1 MLPVGFNGEK
11 RMGLVVCKFG
21 GTSVGSFERMKAVA
35 ERIIEIKNEGNDVV
49 AVVSAMGKLTD
60 ELLRDA
66 GEIARTNDRRELD
79 FLMATGEQQSAAYMA
94 MTLQSMGEKAVSLT
108 CFQAGIH
115 CEGSYSYARL
125 TGINPERIKSELSAG
140 KIVIVAGFQAIMPN
154 GDVATL
160 GRGGSDTTAIAI
172 AAALGAD
179 LCKIF
184 TDVDGIYTMDPRKIT
199 EAAKLKEISYDNML
213 ELASLGAQ
221 VMQPRAVECAMQ
233 NDVDFEVLSSFE
245 RKKGTIVTHSKRLE
259 GVRRIS
265 GVSHDFNVAKL
276 VIFDVPDRP
285 GMAKQV
291 FCDLAKADIPVDMVI
306 QSAVRGMHNDI
317 AFTVS
322 EDILDIT
329 LPIVNELVDKLGASG
344 MTYGKDVAK
353 VSVVGAGI
361 KSNPAVLA
369 AAFEAISDADINI
382 QMISTSEIKISFI
395 VASDD
400 AKTAVKALFDKFDL
414 DKEEAE

>member
-1 MLPVGFNGEK
+1 
-11 RMGLVVCKFG
+11 MGLVVCKFG

-66 GEIARTNDRRELD
+66 GEIARNNDRRELD

-125 TGINPERIKSELSAG
+125 TGINPERIKSELAAG

-245 RKKGTIVTHSKRLE
+245 RKKGTLVTHSKRLE

-291 FCDLAKADIPVDMVI
+291 FSDLAKADIPVDMVI

-395 VASDD
+395 VASGD
-400 AKTAVKALFDKFDL
+400 AKEAVKALFDKFDL

>member
-1 MLPVGFNGEK
+1 
-11 RMGLVVCKFG
+11 MGLVVCKFG

-60 ELLRDA
+60 ELLADA
-66 GEIARTNDRRELD
+66 KTIAPNNDRRELD

-94 MTLQSMGEKAVSLT
+94 LTLQSMGEKALSLT

-115 CEGSYSYARL
+115 CEGNYSYARL
-125 TGINPERIKSELSAG
+125 SGIDPSRIKNELADGS
-140 KIVIVAGFQAIMPN
+140 IVIVAGFQGIMPN

-160 GRGGSDTTAIAI
+160 GRGGSDTTAIAL

-199 EAAKLKEISYDNML
+199 EAAKLRDISYDNML

-245 RKKGTIVTHSKRLE
+245 KKSGTLVTNNKRLE
-259 GVRRIS
+259 AQRKIS

-291 FCDLAKADIPVDMVI
+291 FCDLANADIPVDMVI

-322 EDILDIT
+322 EDILDVT
-329 LPIVNELVDKLGASG
+329 LPIVNKLVEKLGASG

-353 VSVVGAGI
+353 VSVVGAGV
-361 KSNPAVLA
+361 KSNPSILA
-369 AAFEAISDADINI
+369 AAFEAVSEANINI
-382 QMISTSEIKISFI
+382 EMISTSEIKISFI
-395 VASDD
+395 VASGD
-400 AKTAVKALFDKFDL
+400 AKTAVKALFNKFEL
-414 DKEEAE
+414 DKAE